1 MGFVDG
7 PRRVFI
13 NRIATSGR
21 HIGSQGCHIAPHR
34 HVPPGKLQG
43 CHPSG
48 ATSSRS
54 RLTSR
59 VTCPAAA
66 VMLRLKQG
74 CRLPPSCTGR
84 GPAAK
89 LNDCAVVALLE
100 DLRVVAHTS
109 VVQANHRDISGPLS
123 SYFFPNTNP
132 AIDCE
137 MVERQCTARLT
148 TAAPVFCC
156 VTLLWNVRRQ

>member
-48 ATSSRS
+48 ATSRT

-74 CRLPPSCTGR
+74 YKCPCASQL
-84 GPAAK
+84 PAAERPEIVAPNVEDK
-89 LNDCAVVALLE
+89 LVRLRSRRAGGMRILL
-100 DLRVVAHTS
+100 
-109 VVQANHRDISGPLS
+109 G
-123 SYFFPNTNP
+123 
-132 AIDCE
+132 
-137 MVERQCTARLT
+137 
-148 TAAPVFCC
+148 
-156 VTLLWNVRRQ
+156 

>member
-48 ATSSRS
+48 ATSRT

-89 LNDCAVVALLE
+89 LNDSVLLLPSSKISVWLLK
-100 DLRVVAHTS
+100 LRLY
-109 VVQANHRDISGPLS
+109 R
-123 SYFFPNTNP
+123 P
-132 AIDCE
+132 AWGRRS
-137 MVERQCTARLT
+137 ER
-148 TAAPVFCC
+148 
-156 VTLLWNVRRQ
+156 